1 MTGFEERLRQ
11 SFRGEIRLGE
21 PMARHTTWQVGGP
34 ADFFLLPVDRD
45 DLLALMGF
53 LEETATPW
61 LVLGKGSNVLV
72 SDAGIAGAVI
82 DLARLN
88 RLDFLPDGT
97 VRAEAGA
104 ALGHLVDEA
113 VRRGWGGLEY
123 LAGIPGSVG
132 GALVMNAG
140 VPEHEFGDVVTDAL
154 LVEERRLAQWPVE
167 RLGLRYRGSVLNAA
181 HVVVEVGLRLVPGE
195 PDALQGR
202 VAEML
207 ERRSASQNV
216 RGANA
221 GSVFR
226 NPPGG
231 KAWRFIDE
239 AGFRGVA
246 EGGARVAPQHANFIV
261 NEGQAKAADIRTL
274 IQRIQQEV
282 QRKFNVRL
290 EPEIKMVGRDV
301 TNNGRGR

>member
-1 MTGFEERLRQ
+1 MNGFEERLRQ
-11 SFRGEIRLGE
+11 FFRGEIRLRE

-34 ADFFLLPVDRD
+34 ADFFLMPADRD
-45 DLLALMGF
+45 DLLALVGL

-72 SDAGIAGAVI
+72 SDAGVAGVVI
-82 DLARLN
+82 DTARLN

-97 VRAEAGA
+97 VRAEAGT

-113 VRRGWGGLEY
+113 ARRGWAGLEY

-154 LVEERRLAQWPVE
+154 LAGEKRITQWPVE
-167 RLGLRYRGSVLNAA
+167 RLGLCYRGSALDAG
-181 HVVVEVGLRLVPGE
+181 HIVVEVGLRLMPGA
-195 PDALQGR
+195 PDALQSM

-207 ERRSASQNV
+207 KRRSVSQNV
-216 RGANA
+216 CGANA

-231 KAWRFIDE
+231 KAWQLIDE

-246 EGGARVAPQHANFIV
+246 EGGARVAPQHTNFIV
-261 NEGQAKAADIRTL
+261 NEGRASAADIRTL
-274 IQRIQQEV
+274 IQRIQREV
-282 QRKFNVRL
+282 QQKFNVRL

-301 TNNGRGR
+301 AGNGR

>member
-1 MTGFEERLRQ
+1 MNGFEERLRQ
-11 SFRGEIRLGE
+11 FFRGEIRLRE

-34 ADFFLLPVDRD
+34 ADFFLLPADRD
-45 DLLALMGF
+45 DLLALAGL

-61 LVLGKGSNVLV
+61 LVLGRGSNVLV

-82 DLARLN
+82 DTARLN
-88 RLDFLPDGT
+88 RLDLLPDGT
-97 VRAEAGA
+97 VRAEAGT
-104 ALGHLVDEA
+104 ALGHLVNEA
-113 VRRGWGGLEY
+113 ARRGWAGLEY

-154 LVEERRLAQWPVE
+154 LVGEKRIMQWPLE
-167 RLGLRYRGSVLNAA
+167 RLGLHYRGSALDAG
-181 HVVVEVGLRLVPGE
+181 HIVVEVGLRLVPG
-195 PDALQGR
+195 DSDVLQR
-202 VAEML
+202 IVAEML
-207 ERRSASQNV
+207 KRRSENQNV
-216 RGANA
+216 CGANA

-231 KAWRFIDE
+231 KAWRLIDE

-246 EGGARVAPQHANFIV
+246 EGGARVAPQHTNFIV
-261 NEGQAKAADIRTL
+261 NEGQARAADIRTL
-274 IQRIQQEV
+274 IQRIQREV
-282 QRKFNVRL
+282 ERKFNVRL

-301 TNNGRGR
+301 ADNGR